1 MGLKGQKEEAKIQAV
16 DVDVTTKSTFGILQ
30 ANVFDPACEDGI
42 TQALGEGAF
51 YTEHDML
58 SPQACH
64 EDILADT
71 HYKQPKA
78 SIKKVSQNS
87 KTRPSK
93 SLGIKTPKIL
103 KC

>member
-1 MGLKGQKEEAKIQAV
+1 M
-16 DVDVTTKSTFGILQ
+16 TTKSTFGILQ

-51 YTEHDML
+51 YTEHDTL

-93 SLGIKTPKIL
+93 SLGVKTPKIL

>member
-30 ANVFDPACEDGI
+30 ANVFDLAREDGI

-51 YTEHDML
+51 FAEHDTL

-64 EDILADT
+64 EDFLADT
-71 HYKQPKA
+71 HYKQPEA
-78 SIKKVSQNS
+78 SIKKVSENS

-103 KC
+103 KR